1 MYWARHARPRA
12 EGMGIMR
19 LSTYSNG
26 EGHVVEVEGEMTSQ
40 EPVQRLPR
48 TVEQLLERE
57 SPPIVKVNV
66 RQVEMLDLEGI
77 AALLAARK
85 LVLQSGAEFQLVD
98 GQPRVRN
105 RLKTTGV
112 LRLLEEGEL

>member
-1 MYWARHARPRA
+1 
-12 EGMGIMR
+12 MR
-19 LSTYSNG
+19 LSTYPNG
-26 EGHVVEVEGEMTSQ
+26 EGHVVEVEGELTSR
-40 EPVQRLPR
+40 EPLQALPR
-48 TVEQLLERE
+48 TVGQLIQQE

-66 RQVEMLDLEGI
+66 KAVDMVDLEGI

-85 LVLQSGAEFQLVD
+85 LVLRTGAAFQLVD
-98 GQPRVRN
+98 AQPRVRQ